1 MARAPHTS
9 GGSSCTRSRLT
20 RLTPTGAPAGAPADA
35 ASSASS
41 ASSCSWRAARGIGF
55 PRDRVRGAG
64 RLEPAQRRGF
74 GEAAARAQLLWRYGC
89 CKSRR
94 SAGAD
99 LARSEQGQT
108 LDLSPAHAT
117 RRSLASAFSPGESS
131 RRASSL
137 ARRYTSTRSHPVLPV
152 EDGRTYR
159 TTSAGR
165 TAAGTVRARVCT
177 TACGRAWHGRPVQ
190 AWRRDVSRPW
200 ALCCSLPPP
209 LCLAQLC

>member
-74 GEAAARAQLLWRYGC
+74 GEAAARAQLASVAVRQLQI
-89 CKSRR
+89 SRR

-99 LARSEQGQT
+99 SRSPSI
-108 LDLSPAHAT
+108 DLRTPH
-117 RRSLASAFSPGESS
+117 SLSSASS
-131 RRASSL
+131 RRASRL
-137 ARRYTSTRSHPVLPV
+137 A
-152 EDGRTYR
+152 E
-159 TTSAGR
+159 
-165 TAAGTVRARVCT
+165 
-177 TACGRAWHGRPVQ
+177 
-190 AWRRDVSRPW
+190 
-200 ALCCSLPPP
+200 
-209 LCLAQLC
+209 